1 MLHIFVFLVLIAII
15 APALVI
21 VPQSFTSRLPDKGI
35 LPQVVPEVLRE
46 PRVDHLA

>member
-21 VPQSFTSRLPDKGI
+21 VPQSFTCLPDKGI